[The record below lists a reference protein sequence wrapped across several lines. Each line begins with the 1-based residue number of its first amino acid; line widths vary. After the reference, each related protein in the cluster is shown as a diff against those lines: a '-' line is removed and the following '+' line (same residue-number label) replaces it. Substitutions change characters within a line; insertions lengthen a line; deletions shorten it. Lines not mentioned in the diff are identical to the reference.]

1 MPSAAARWMSDGQMG
16 LVPAAEQ
23 VAKEGLAGGA
33 AAYDV
38 ATEFP
43 TEIMLI

>member
-1 MPSAAARWMSDGQMG
+1 MSDGQMG
-16 LVPAAEQ
+16 LAHAAERL
-23 VAKEGLAGGA
+23 AKEGLAGRV
-33 AAYDV
+33 AAYDA